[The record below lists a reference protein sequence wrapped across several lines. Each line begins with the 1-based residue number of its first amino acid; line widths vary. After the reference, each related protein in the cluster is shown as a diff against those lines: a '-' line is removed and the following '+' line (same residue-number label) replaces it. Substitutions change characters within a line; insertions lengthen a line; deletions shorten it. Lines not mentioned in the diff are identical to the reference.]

1 MSAFILM
8 SAERA
13 LESVV
18 TSLNIDG
25 LHIYRG
31 IHRAPE
37 LVESNEPPSKKLPC
51 VTCEAK
57 SATWNVHHENNW
69 HVSAVVEVEQHAHD
83 SFDAAYEELVS
94 TVFEALHDTTL
105 ATKLSAAVVDFTCHH
120 ALPEAMDVQIGSGVW
135 TARMTL
141 TLDCTPADRDE

>member
-13 LESVV
+13 LATVV
-18 TSLNIDG
+18 SNLNVNG
-25 LHIYRG
+25 LHVYRG

-51 VTCEAK
+51 ATCEAR
-57 SATWNVHHENNW
+57 SATWQVHHENNW
-69 HVSAVVEVEQHAHD
+69 SVSAVVEVEQHAHD
-83 SFDAAYEELVS
+83 SFDTAFEELVS
-94 TVFEALHDTTL
+94 TVFTALHLTTL
-105 ATKLSAAVVDFTCHH
+105 AASLTAAVDDFTCHY
-120 ALPEAMDVQIGSGVW
+120 ALPESMDVQIGSGVW

-141 TLDCTPADRDE
+141 TLDCTPSDSDE